1 MRTEEEM
8 KHSNEKQFGF
18 QLANQLLEFVEF
30 WFKVLERKNLQ
41 EESSFFFCKR
51 TIFSAR
57 MMKLINP
64 TPQKYKKMFSN
75 RFVKERWHFVC
86 QLPFIIHCNWWS
98 ISYQLHV
105 ISMSAHFH
113 WSESIKLTLSSSIAP
128 KPNTKH
134 IYSVYSNKKAV
145 WTAVS
150 WDWCNIKIK
159 YSVNMINE
167 LRDGHRS
174 HTQSEQSLKW
184 ERQFHAISSSVK
196 W

>member
-64 TPQKYKKMFSN
+64 TPQKYKKCSQIDLSKRDDISCVNYRSSYIVIDEAFHINCMLYRCQPTSTEVNQSN
-75 RFVKERWHFVC
+75 SLCHRRLRLSPTLNIFIRCIRTKKRFER
-86 QLPFIIHCNWWS
+86 L
-98 ISYQLHV
+98 
-105 ISMSAHFH
+105 FH
-113 WSESIKLTLSSSIAP
+113 GIDAT
-128 KPNTKH
+128 
-134 IYSVYSNKKAV
+134 
-145 WTAVS
+145 
-150 WDWCNIKIK
+150 
-159 YSVNMINE
+159 
-167 LRDGHRS
+167 
-174 HTQSEQSLKW
+174 
-184 ERQFHAISSSVK
+184 
-196 W
+196 